1 MLRMPEASVCDQASP
16 LPVPGDR
23 HARRR
28 PGALLA
34 RALLFAAVVVV
45 ASACSSGDLGGGGG
59 GGGGGSGGPDDAG
72 SGSSLDL
79 NGENGVTATFGAT
92 RYTATDN
99 VSSNVLG
106 VGFLFGASKD
116 RTDGPGSELIWSI
129 IGEAEV
135 GTLQRCGDDVQVSL
149 IVQEA
154 GGGTTTWGSTN
165 CALEVDALGNM
176 AVGGVWPITGRFA
189 GTFVNLATPV
199 QSFTVTDGVFHYTAF

>member
-1 MLRMPEASVCDQASP
+1 MLRLPEASVREQVGP
-16 LPVPGDR
+16 IPTPGDH

-28 PGALLA
+28 YGAKLA
-34 RALLFAAVVVV
+34 RALFFAAAVVV

-59 GGGGGSGGPDDAG
+59 GGGGPDDAG
-72 SGSSLDL
+72 TGSFLDL
-79 NGENGVTATFGAT
+79 SGANGVTATFGAT

-99 VSSNVLG
+99 VGSNVQG
-106 VGFLFGASKD
+106 NGFLFGASKD
-116 RTDGPGSELIWSI
+116 GMMGSELIWSI
-129 IGEAEV
+129 SGEAEV

-154 GGGTTTWGSTN
+154 GGGATTWGSAN
-165 CALEVDALGNM
+165 CALEVDALGTM

-189 GTFVNLATPV
+189 GTFVNLATPA